1 MEENTKIVL
10 PAIAVRGI
18 VPIPNNEFR
27 IEVGRENSVLA
38 LEASEKMYGGNVILL
53 IQKDSTLVDVTP
65 EEIEPIG
72 VLAKITLKLKLPNGN
87 YKVKFKVTNR
97 IKVNEYTSTS
107 PYFVVNYEKIFSI
120 FNNDDVETAL
130 MKNVASE
137 ISKGQVGLLG
147 SLEEISRLLQTGTNA
162 DVLAD
167 VIAYQLRLNS
177 NLSKY
182 RYLEEL
188 SVSRR
193 LEMILEDIEHEKQ
206 IAEIENK
213 INKDVKKSIDD
224 SQKEYY
230 LREKMRAIQNELG
243 DKARQE
249 EDVDKLRKAIENAN
263 LPKNIYDKAIAELQ
277 KYANTN
283 NQMAESGVIR
293 TYLEWIINLPWSKA
307 SKDNDDLADVS
318 KKLDKNHYG
327 LEKVK
332 DRII

>member
-182 RYLEEL
+182 RY
-188 SVSRR
+188 
-193 LEMILEDIEHEKQ
+193 
-206 IAEIENK
+206 
-213 INKDVKKSIDD
+213 
-224 SQKEYY
+224 
-230 LREKMRAIQNELG
+230 
-243 DKARQE
+243 
-249 EDVDKLRKAIENAN
+249 
-263 LPKNIYDKAIAELQ
+263 
-277 KYANTN
+277 
-283 NQMAESGVIR
+283 
-293 TYLEWIINLPWSKA
+293 
-307 SKDNDDLADVS
+307 
-318 KKLDKNHYG
+318 
-327 LEKVK
+327 
-332 DRII
+332 